1 MRMSAKSFRVSLSIQ
16 NQKKY
21 RLFFL
26 KNSNSKKFTECKDKT
41 EACNFCCE
49 TRKNYPWLAAV
60 IVYSKAIDYLKI
72 IWLIQS
78 LHRVL
83 SGEWC
88 GPEMMMVC
96 PGNITPEE
104 SRNASLEDLD
114 K

>member
-1 MRMSAKSFRVSLSIQ
+1 M
-16 NQKKY
+16 
-21 RLFFL
+21 L
-26 KNSNSKKFTECKDKT
+26 KVKT

-60 IVYSKAIDYLKI
+60 IVYSKAIDYLRI
-72 IWLIQS
+72 ICLIQS

-83 SGEWC
+83 SGEC

-96 PGNITPEE
+96 PGNITPKE
-104 SRNASLEDLD
+104 SQHASLEDLD